1 MKAMTTTSQTA
12 GLAVI
17 NEGMTWEDRIE
28 ARVENI
34 NICCDTVQQSI
45 LFLGA
50 QLAAC
55 KWSGEYIIDPIWP
68 EDETSRSW
76 ENWLKHR
83 NFKVTSANGES
94 KVDGKSAAAI
104 MAWASCTATI
114 TEANAERS
122 IPLPLPSNPAQLK
135 PYLGALQ
142 RVDDWEPESWPEQKS
157 APSNAFET
165 EAPYAAQQP
174 DFLKK
179 WEAVFNQLP
188 PEKRLDK
195 RGNPTPPARGAS
207 EQYIQR
213 ERQMLTPDVAA
224 PTYNVG
230 QTATTAERM
239 SAAASARPKAPAT
252 PKKTQRQIDE
262 ERHKFELEA
271 NARKYRMQLLSL
283 QQSAEALEGL
293 IKTMLVTNG
302 ANYLDAMREL
312 DLGAYSV
319 SKDIELLRKS
329 VTVLQSCFRLATEP
343 YVAPAPI
350 DVDIPDVVDV

>member
-1 MKAMTTTSQTA
+1 MTMTPTTA

-34 NICCDTVQQSI
+34 NLCCDGVQQSI

-68 EDETSRSW
+68 DEEKSRSW
-76 ENWLKHR
+76 DNWLKLR
-83 NFKVTSANGES
+83 NFKVTSANGQA
-94 KVDGKSAAAI
+94 KVDQKSALAI

-114 TEANAERS
+114 TEANTERS
-122 IPLPLPSNPAQLK
+122 IPLPLPNNPGQLM

-142 RVDDWEPESWPEQKS
+142 RVDDWEPESWPEQKGARS
-157 APSNAFET
+157 SAFET
-165 EAPYAAQQP
+165 EPPYAAQQP

-195 RGNPTPPARGAS
+195 KGLPKPPARNAS
-207 EQYIQR
+207 QEYIQK

-230 QTATTAERM
+230 QTPSTAERM
-239 SAAASARPKAPAT
+239 AAAATERPKPQAP
-252 PKKTQRQIDE
+252 PKKTERELEE
-262 ERHKFELEA
+262 ERRQFELEA

-283 QQSAEALEGL
+283 QQQAESLEGL
-293 IKTMLVTNG
+293 LKTLLV
-302 ANYLDAMREL
+302 NYGSDYLEALRDL

-319 SKDIELLRKS
+319 TEDVDLLRKS
-329 VTVLQSCFRLATEP
+329 VTVLQSCFRLATEV
-343 YVAPAPI
+343 YIAPEPI
-350 DVDIPDVVDV
+350 EVHVPDVVDV